1 MIVLLFLSS
10 CSSQRISKLRED
22 DLLKY
27 LHNSESRL
35 EDSILLKT
43 CREKGVHRALKEVKN
58 IKNDAKFWND
68 MGICYFLMK
77 NYTKANFSFDMAFE
91 KNRHYP
97 NVLNNLGV
105 MNIHFQNYKKA
116 FYFLERAHRR
126 NPRLLIPGLNLS
138 SLYLRFQ
145 RFESARR
152 VLNMLHRH
160 HKKNQDVKKL
170 LDIVK

>member
-1 MIVLLFLSS
+1 MIWP
-10 CSSQRISKLRED
+10 
-22 DLLKY
+22 LK
-27 LHNSESRL
+27 
-35 EDSILLKT
+35 
-43 CREKGVHRALKEVKN
+43 
-58 IKNDAKFWND
+58 
-68 MGICYFLMK
+68 
-77 NYTKANFSFDMAFE
+77 

-152 VLNMLHRH
+152 VLNMLHRY